1 MAIVLAEQFYGS
13 VAKLANQHIMMKHG
27 KFIRGRTGDD
37 KESDGL
43 RVSMS
48 MSMSNRGFVRTP
60 RRSDSP

>member
-37 KESDGL
+37 KESDCL

>member
-48 MSMSNRGFVRTP
+48 MSMSMSMSTSRFRQNATT
-60 RRSDSP
+60 